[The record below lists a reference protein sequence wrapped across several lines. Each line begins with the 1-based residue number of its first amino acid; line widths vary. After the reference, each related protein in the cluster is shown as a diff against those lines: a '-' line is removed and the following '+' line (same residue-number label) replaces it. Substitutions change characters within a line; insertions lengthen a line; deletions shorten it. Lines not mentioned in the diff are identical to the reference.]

1 VIGLRWKDK
10 LTLEELSK
18 MALRPVSP
26 YYYKGVL
33 RRVIDG
39 DTIVGDIDLGF
50 DVALKKQ
57 KFRLYG
63 INTPESRTRDKA
75 EKVRG
80 LAAKERLIELLGGY
94 QTAVDGIEFLFLS
107 HDKGKFGRILAEIY
121 HPNNLD
127 KSLNQQLVDEDHA
140 EEYFG
145 GKR

>member
-1 VIGLRWKDK
+1 MNTRWKDK

-39 DTIVGDIDLGF
+39 DTIVADIDLGF

-121 HPNNLD
+121 HPNNLE

>member
-1 VIGLRWKDK
+1 
-10 LTLEELSK
+10 

-39 DTIVGDIDLGF
+39 DTIVADIDLGF

-94 QTAVDGIEFLFLS
+94 QAAVDGIEFLFLS

-121 HPNNLD
+121 HPNNLE
-127 KSLNQQLVDEDHA
+127 KSLL
-140 EEYFG
+140 
-145 GKR
+145 

>member
-1 VIGLRWKDK
+1 MNTRWKDK

-121 HPNNLD
+121 HPNNLE

>member
-1 VIGLRWKDK
+1 M
-10 LTLEELSK
+10 EELSK
-18 MALRPVSP
+18 MAYAPVNP

-33 RRVIDG
+33 RRIIDG

-50 DVALKKQ
+50 DVILKKQ

-63 INTPESRTRDKA
+63 INAPESRTRDKE

-80 LAAKERLIELLGGY
+80 LAAKERLIELLGGH

-107 HDKGKFGRILAEIY
+107 HDKGKFGRILAEIFNL
-121 HPNNLD
+121 NNLD
-127 KSLNQQLVDEDHA
+127 KSINQQLVDEDHA

>member
-1 VIGLRWKDK
+1 MIGLRWKDK